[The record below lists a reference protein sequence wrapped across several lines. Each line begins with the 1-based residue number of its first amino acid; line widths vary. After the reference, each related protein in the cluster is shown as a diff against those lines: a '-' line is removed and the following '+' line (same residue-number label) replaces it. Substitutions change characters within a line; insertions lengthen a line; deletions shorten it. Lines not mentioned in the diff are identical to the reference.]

1 MAQAVSYGSI
11 TIVDTNDIEEI
22 YMIYAGSN
30 NSDSMP
36 TFTYAAVTGG
46 TIWKRDASQVA
57 GNYIWQSTVVT
68 KSGVEITSSNWT
80 NFYEVPVCITGPD
93 GLAAKE
99 ISTIETQ
106 YCNYG
111 DGTPGS
117 SANWQSSTPAYDAT
131 KPNYWTRTRLK
142 YDDNTYSS
150 WTAPVKNQA
159 LTDAIYNAYIANS
172 IATHA
177 QEDAEGALSQS
188 ATLDVKLKNF
198 FWPGGSNYPGAYAV
212 GKGTND
218 GLDVENIS
226 TYGYNLR
233 LTPITLSI
241 GYNQFKAIEIDGS
254 NPALKFYKPSKTTQ
268 GAQTAQLDANGL
280 VLSEGGIEAG
290 NAGQSGFIYLS
301 TENYGSN
308 LTINGHQ
315 APNWKEI
322 IGTKF
327 GVDADGNLYASNTTI
342 SGAIT
347 ATSLSTGTKTSE
359 TTGKG
364 IFINS
369 SGAIYSGD
377 GNVNNFIINE
387 YGAITA
393 KSGTIGGWTIDSN
406 SIHSDTKTAWDEDK
420 NGIYMGRYSEGN
432 NTIFAIAGGKIQY
445 IESEDN
451 SVQEDTIYYEKIK
464 QLTNDETQDGAK
476 DYYIKNGSEYII
488 VEQENRR
495 SYFLTSD
502 TTVKNKL
509 YYTKNGDNYV
519 VVDNPTGNPSAKGY
533 YEMTLK
539 NPKTSNWYEEI
550 YQVVISPTG
559 DPKQKGYYESA
570 GPMWYIKSDGSASF
584 GSLIVNRYGKLDV
597 PAANITGM
605 LTADQIEVS
614 NLSAIS
620 TNIGS
625 SVGQESTTNT
635 LDVDTQIDYVLT
647 NDERVNPNKTY
658 YSLSL
663 VDEEEGYV
671 KVSNPSGNP
680 KEQPYYE
687 KINNSLIKLK
697 TQKIFYKLTEDTTV
711 VDGTD
716 YYEFNT
722 TPILTSDVEVNKSKD
737 YYTVTVNSDGS
748 FVSTL
753 VIPNDTDNPRENKW
767 YELNSSYDLINLQEV
782 TGTINPKNKYWYII
796 DNIHSAEMS
805 LLNAELNINA
815 NDKELLS
822 IDSKVDSDEK
832 IEVTNMSLSGGLSI
846 GELILAPFDG
856 GIAILV

>member
-1 MAQAVSYGSI
+1 MAVLKDLIVHGASRFLNTANYTTAKGGVLAADKGVFNKLIATNAEIENLNVDELNANNLTAQNATVVGLLDVQGELHTNSWTNANIANIGGSFYISPTLSSAASSVTISLNTSVTPNTYTITVSGGSFVTSGTGITWSSGSRVMVTGSIKRNNISYPLGTCTGNLNAISSTGFTVTDIKISNVNSAIPGDSTVNGTLATIIKEFGSGTTFTSEKITISMYEIGPSGSYKPVGILLTSYGLNKETYI
-11 TIVDTNDIEEI
+11 DIYGGVNPKNTNTTDNIPDGFTDPNVRI
-22 YMIYAGSN
+22 GYLGGLPAYTDSAN
-30 NSDSMP
+30 NSHKPTGWGIYTDNGYFKGVIVADS
-36 TFTYAAVTGG
+36 
-46 TIWKRDASQVA
+46 
-57 GNYIWQSTVVT
+57 
-68 KSGVEITSSNWT
+68 
-80 NFYEVPVCITGPD
+80 
-93 GLAAKE
+93 
-99 ISTIETQ
+99 
-106 YCNYG
+106 
-111 DGTPGS
+111 
-117 SANWQSSTPAYDAT
+117 
-131 KPNYWTRTRLK
+131 
-142 YDDNTYSS
+142 
-150 WTAPVKNQA
+150 
-159 LTDAIYNAYIANS
+159 
-172 IATHA
+172 
-177 QEDAEGALSQS
+177 
-188 ATLDVKLKNF
+188 
-198 FWPGGSNYPGAYAV
+198 
-212 GKGTND
+212 
-218 GLDVENIS
+218 
-226 TYGYNLR
+226 
-233 LTPITLSI
+233 
-241 GYNQFKAIEIDGS
+241 
-254 NPALKFYKPSKTTQ
+254 
-268 GAQTAQLDANGL
+268 GL
-280 VLSEGGIEAG
+280 V
-290 NAGQSGFIYLS
+290 
-301 TENYGSN
+301 
-308 LTINGHQ
+308 
-315 APNWKEI
+315 
-322 IGTKF
+322 
-327 GVDADGNLYASNTTI
+327 
-342 SGAIT
+342 
-347 ATSLSTGTKTSE
+347 
-359 TTGKG
+359 
-364 IFINS
+364 
-369 SGAIYSGD
+369 
-377 GNVNNFIINE
+377 
-387 YGAITA
+387 
-393 KSGTIGGWTIDSN
+393 GGWTIDSN

-488 VEQENRR
+488 VEQEDRR

-519 VVDNPTGNPSAKGY
+519 VVDNPTGNPRAKGY

-647 NDERVNPNKTY
+647 NDERVNPNKIY